1 MVSEPARRLRN
12 APTEAERRLWSLLRK
27 RQLDGCRFRRQIPL
41 GPYVADFMCL
51 KERLVVEVDGG
62 QHAVRQDQ
70 DAKRTR
76 WLESQGFRVLR
87 FWNNEVFGNLA
98 GVAEVIRAS
107 LRDTPHPDP
116 PPQGGRG

>member
-87 FWNNEVFGNLA
+87 FWNNEVLGNLA